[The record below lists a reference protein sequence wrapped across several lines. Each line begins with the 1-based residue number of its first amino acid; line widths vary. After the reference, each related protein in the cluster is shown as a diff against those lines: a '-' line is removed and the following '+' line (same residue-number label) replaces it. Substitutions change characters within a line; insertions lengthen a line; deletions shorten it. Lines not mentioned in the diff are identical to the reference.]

1 MAQFELKAVL
11 MAVNHISPELKKVMA
26 DVAKV
31 SQKFAGIGKGLGN
44 MAKAALPFAAV
55 GGMAAFAGKSML
67 DTTAEFEK
75 FSLVLET
82 IEGSAAKAK
91 SSMDWI
97 STFAA
102 KTPYE
107 LAGVT
112 DAFVKLKSYGVD
124 PIKGQTLRVLGD
136 TAAAM
141 GKDLNQAV
149 EALADA
155 VTGENERLKEFGIT
169 ASKSGST
176 ILYSYV
182 DKAGKQRV
190 AKAKATDRQ
199 MIQSTLMAIWN
210 DRYAGAM
217 DKLSG
222 SWSGLM
228 SNLQDQLSRFSLM
241 VMQSGAFDWLK
252 NKLSAALD
260 RLNQMAAS
268 GELQKMAQTIGGQ
281 LVDGLKEAWK
291 AAQSFAGMVVEVRD
305 AVGGWGNLFKL
316 TAAIMAGP
324 LVLATVQT
332 VGAVLSLGG
341 ALFKLVRIGVML
353 SRTLAALRV
362 AALAFTIF
370 TAANPIVLAV
380 VAAVGLLAGAAYLVY
395 KNWEP
400 IKAWFVGVWQSIQAN
415 AGTLFEWFKLA
426 FSWTPLGLIMKNW
439 EPLVAYFK
447 GLWDRVKT
455 MIEPIMKAFDWKNG
469 PVMGDVQINGGTAQY
484 GASRPDVLAAP
495 QTQYGAARPDLLG
508 SPARRPN
515 LVGAGQSRVNGEI
528 NVRFDNAP
536 PGMRVDAPAAKQ
548 GGVAINPDVG
558 YRSAYLG
565 G

>member
-1 MAQFELKAVL
+1 MAKFELKAVL
-11 MAVNHISPELKKVMA
+11 TAANRISPELKKIMQ

-31 SQKFAGIGKGLGN
+31 AQKFAGIGKGLGS
-44 MAKAALPFAAV
+44 MAKAALPFAAI
-55 GGMAAFAGKSML
+55 GGAAAWAGKSML

-75 FSLVLET
+75 YSLVLET
-82 IEGSAAKAK
+82 IEGSSAKAK

-97 STFAA
+97 SSFAA

-112 DAFVKLKSYGVD
+112 DAFVKLKSYGVN

-141 GKDLNQAV
+141 GKDLNSAV

-169 ASKSGST
+169 ASKSGGQ
-176 ILYSYV
+176 ILYSFV
-182 DKAGKQRV
+182 DKSGKQRI
-190 AKAKATDRQ
+190 AKAKANDRQ

-210 DRYAGAM
+210 DRYSGAM

-228 SNLQDQLSRFSLM
+228 SNMQDQFARFSLM

-252 NKLSAALD
+252 NKLGGALD

-268 GELQKMAQTIGGQ
+268 GELQRLAQTVGVR
-281 LVDGLKEAWK
+281 LVQGLKEAWK
-291 AAQSFAGMVVEVRD
+291 AATAFADVVLQVKD

-316 TAAIMAGP
+316 AAAIMAGP
-324 LVLATVQT
+324 LVLAVAQT
-332 VGAVLSLGG
+332 IGGIFSLGG
-341 ALFKLVRIGVML
+341 AIIKFVRVAAILG
-353 SRTLAALRV
+353 RALAALRV
-362 AALAFTIF
+362 AAMAFMIF
-370 TAANPIVLAV
+370 SAANPIVLAV
-380 VAAVGLLAGAAYLVY
+380 VAAVALLAGAAYLIY

-400 IKAWFVGVWQSIQAN
+400 IKGWFAGVWSGIKSGGEVLWGWIKQA
-415 AGTLFEWFKLA
+415 FA
-426 FSWTPLGLIMKNW
+426 FTPLGMLMKNW

-447 GLWDRVKT
+447 GLWDRIKQF
-455 MIEPIMKAFDWKNG
+455 IEPLTSLWKNG
-469 PVMGDVQINGGTAQY
+469 PVMGDVQINGDGGNGY
-484 GASRPDVLAAP
+484 GAMRPESLTR
-495 QTQYGAARPDLLG
+495 QN
-508 SPARRPN
+508 RPN

-536 PGMRVDAPAAKQ
+536 PGMRVDAPAAKR
-548 GGVAINPDVG
+548 GGVTINPDVG
-558 YRSAYLG
+558 YRSGSSYLTG